1 MWDNCGYWVY
11 PKNRLGSAESIL
23 KFVTWAL
30 HLGSSKRH
38 VKASIM
44 LELWVKEDTEE
55 VAWSRWG
62 KSIWF
67 RWSQSHHWVLC
78 PISCVVI
85 VALNFMISSNDLRGV
100 GWCYS
105 GGKWYT
111 RKWQTYI
118 AHKKSSKEQQPGGW
132 ERLPSIQASRDIM
145 GNYCF
150 SHIIWPGCKSSIWSF
165 INRESRR
172 ETARVRKWLNDL
184 MQMNM
189 YNSPV
194 GLQTYLQPH
203 HLIGSQHL

>member
-132 ERLPSIQASRDIM
+132 ERLPSIQASRDFM
-145 GNYCF
+145 ANYCF
-150 SHIIWPGCKSSIWSF
+150 TSGQDAKALLYESF

-172 ETARVRKWLNDL
+172 EKYVRERVAKWT
-184 MQMNM
+184 MQWTCITHLWGYRRICN
-189 YNSPV
+189 PI
-194 GLQTYLQPH
+194 TY
-203 HLIGSQHL
+203 IGSQHL

>member
-1 MWDNCGYWVY
+1 MWDDCGYRCIVRRCSWIKCEISNGRVDEMWDSCGYWVY
-11 PKNRLGSAESIL
+11 PKNRLRSAESTL

-44 LELWVKEDTEE
+44 LELWVKEDTEK

-105 GGKWYT
+105 GGTMIHEKMSNIYST
-111 RKWQTYI
+111 Q
-118 AHKKSSKEQQPGGW
+118 EV
-132 ERLPSIQASRDIM
+132 E
-145 GNYCF
+145 
-150 SHIIWPGCKSSIWSF
+150 
-165 INRESRR
+165 
-172 ETARVRKWLNDL
+172 
-184 MQMNM
+184 
-189 YNSPV
+189 
-194 GLQTYLQPH
+194 
-203 HLIGSQHL
+203 

>member
-1 MWDNCGYWVY
+1 MISNGRVDEMWDSCGYWVY
-11 PKNRLGSAESIL
+11 PKNRLRSAESTL

-44 LELWVKEDTEE
+44 LELWVKEDTEK

-85 VALNFMISSNDLRGV
+85 VALNFMISSNGLRGV

-111 RKWQTYI
+111 RKCQTYK
-118 AHKKSSKEQQPGGW
+118 HTRSRVKSNNLGDGNVST
-132 ERLPSIQASRDIM
+132 SIQASRELR
-145 GNYCF
+145 G
-150 SHIIWPGCKSSIWSF
+150 
-165 INRESRR
+165 
-172 ETARVRKWLNDL
+172 
-184 MQMNM
+184 
-189 YNSPV
+189 
-194 GLQTYLQPH
+194 
-203 HLIGSQHL
+203 